1 MRTYSQNSED
11 LLIYSYF
18 KGKTGTLLEIGAND
32 GQTLSNSKLLI
43 DSGWVGHLVEPGS
56 TFQQLEYLH
65 KGNERVHCYNFAIGS
80 KFVDAMTFYESGC
93 HVVGGTDSGL
103 VSSLD
108 FDETERWR
116 KSGVEFTEKQV
127 KVVDFDKFWW
137 LAGEPMFD
145 FVSID
150 VEGLEFDILQQIDLD
165 KIGCKAIIIEWNS
178 ISSNKIK
185 FENYILP
192 FGFKLIDKNNE
203 NLIFVRI

>member
-1 MRTYSQNSED
+1 MKSYSQSSED

-43 DSGWVGHLVEPGS
+43 DSGWNGYLVEPGS
-56 TFQQLEYLH
+56 TFQQLESLH

-80 KFVDAMTFYESGC
+80 KFVDAMTFYESAA
-93 HVVGGTDSGL
+93 HVPGGSDRGL

-145 FVSID
+145 FISID
-150 VEGLEFDILQQIDLD
+150 CEGYDFDILQQIDLD
-165 KIGCKAIIIEWNS
+165 KVGCRAICVEWNGDFAL
-178 ISSNKIK
+178 KVK
-185 FENYILP
+185 MEGYILP
-192 FGFKLIDKNNE
+192 FGFKLIERNRE
-203 NLIFVRI
+203 NLIFVK